1 MKKASL
7 EKIIENGIRFLS
19 ELFPLKAH
27 LYFPLLNA
35 TLVWAIK
42 RTSEWK
48 EKIFSWKVYLEPD
61 FIKVKP
67 DEFILSFFKI
77 NKALSKA
84 YQAEIKEKNFEA
96 LREAFRCLYPILGL
110 EDPFVSALFRKELES
125 GDFRKIVEE
134 FDAKVSK
141 AKNDIEAIKSTS
153 RLLKGLKTFA
163 EEMLS
168 LNVDLLSQPKI
179 QKMIVAEV
187 KAHFEEKN
195 E

>member
-1 MKKASL
+1 MKTASL
-7 EKIIENGIRFLS
+7 KKVIEDGIRFLS
-19 ELFPLKAH
+19 ELFPLKKH

-42 RTSEWK
+42 RTAEWK

-67 DEFILSFFKI
+67 DEFILYFFKTHH
-77 NKALSKA
+77 ALSKT
-84 YQAEIKEKNFEA
+84 YQAEIEKKNLEA
-96 LREAFRCLYPILGL
+96 LRKAFSRLYPILGL
-110 EDPFVSALFRKELES
+110 EDPFVSALFREELES
-125 GDFRKIVEE
+125 DDFRKIVKK
-134 FDAKVSK
+134 FDAKVSQ
-141 AKNDIEAIKSTS
+141 AKNDIEATESDS

-168 LNVDLLSQPKI
+168 LNVDLISQPKI
-179 QKMIVAEV
+179 QKMVAAAV
-187 KAHFEEKN
+187 KAHIEGKN